1 MTVLLGAMFLAA
13 LAAPLLFRLV
23 GRTAFVLL
31 SLVPFAGFAY
41 SLSLLPDVLRD
52 DFSAPV
58 AELRWLPELSMS
70 MALRMDSLAW
80 IFSLLVT
87 AVGGLVFVYCARYFD
102 ADEARLARFGGV
114 LMAFVGMMYG
124 LVLADELLTLFLF
137 WEGTTVFSY
146 LLIGQYAWRQQSRR
160 AALQALIV
168 TTAGGLTMFV
178 GMILLG
184 ILYGTGSIPAI
195 VETGFDGDP
204 LTVVAVL
211 LILVGAVSKSA
222 LVPFHF
228 WLPGAMAAPTPV
240 SAYLHAA
247 AMVKAGVYLV
257 LRLAPGFADM
267 PVWREGLVT
276 LGLLTMLMGGW
287 QALKETDLKLILA
300 YGTVSQLGFMT
311 TVSAFGY
318 RDVTTAAL
326 ALLLGHSMFKA
337 TLFLVVGII
346 DHRAGTRDL
355 RKLSGY
361 GRAYPLIAVMG
372 IIAAASMAGLPP
384 TMGFVAKEAV
394 YGTLLENG
402 SKLGIIALIG
412 VFLGSVLTV
421 AYSAR
426 FVWGAF
432 AVKPGVERFERTK
445 PDGPLFT
452 AAPAVLTVVTVG
464 AAFGASL
471 IDSVV
476 TAWSRHL
483 PLDPAD
489 AALAAAGEHTHAYH
503 VALWHGFEPALL
515 LSGLTLAAG
524 LTMFVFR
531 RQVSVFQVALPDGID
546 FRAAY
551 RSTIAQLERFASFVT
566 ARTQRGSMPFYQGVI
581 YVFSLAAL
589 GIALLLNDTWPS
601 GFVFADSPLQIF
613 IAAVMIL
620 AAVAATQIDKRFA
633 AVVIVGVTGYA
644 MVAFFAVQGSPD
656 LALTQILVESVTLAV
671 FVFVLRRLPA
681 RIGKQEGRLNP
692 SLRALIAVS
701 FGVLMVVV
709 ALVVMGA
716 RGHLPISELFPAL
729 AYEGGHGENIVNVT
743 LVDIRGW
750 DTMGELSVVIACA
763 IGVASLVFVS
773 GHGEA
778 IQRISGAPGGR
789 RRFAEPVLE
798 TVSLRRVGEP
808 ADPEAAAMLARQ
820 GQETAEER
828 RNSWLLAGR
837 TLAPHNRSIVLEVA
851 VRLMFHAFLV
861 FSVYLLFAGH
871 NLPGGGFAGGLVAGL
886 AFVIRYL
893 AGGRYEYAEA
903 VRLQPGPV
911 MGVGMVLAAG
921 TAVAGYLWSDSALQ
935 SFYVS
940 TELPVLG
947 YVSFGSSTIFD
958 IGVYLVVIS
967 LMVGV
972 VRSLGV
978 EVDIQQ
984 ERDEET
990 LAEKL
995 PGTEDP
1001 DRDKRIRAIMGRDHL
1016 DVDGS
1021 SAGGRL

>member
-1 MTVLLGAMFLAA
+1 MTVLLGATFLAA
-13 LAAPLLFRLV
+13 LASPLLFRLL
-23 GRTAFVLL
+23 GRGAFLAL

-41 SLSLLPDVLRD
+41 SLTLLPAVLGD
-52 DFSAPV
+52 GFEAPV
-58 AELRWLPELSMS
+58 EELRWLPALNMS
-70 MALRMDSLAW
+70 LAVRMDSLAW

-102 ADEARLARFGGV
+102 ADEPRLARFGGV

-124 LVLADELLTLFLF
+124 LVVSDELLTLFLF
-137 WEGTTVFSY
+137 WEGTTVFSF
-146 LLIGQYAWRQQSRR
+146 LLIGQYAGRQQSRR

-184 ILYGTGSIPAI
+184 ILYGTGSIPEI
-195 VETGFDGDP
+195 LRIGFDGDP
-204 LTVVAVL
+204 LVVVAIL
-211 LILVGAVSKSA
+211 LMLVGAVSKSA

-247 AMVKAGVYLV
+247 AMVKAGIYLV

-267 PVWREGLVT
+267 PLWREGLVA

-287 QALKETDLKLILA
+287 QALRETDLKLILA

-311 TVSAFGY
+311 TMASFGH

-361 GRAYPLIAVMG
+361 GRAYPVVAVMG
-372 IIAAASMAGLPP
+372 IIAAASMSGLPP
-384 TMGFVAKEAV
+384 TLGFIAKEAV
-394 YGTLLENG
+394 YGTLLDHG
-402 SKLGIIALIG
+402 TKLGVIVLIG

-432 AVKPGVERFERTK
+432 ARKPGVEAFERTR
-445 PDGPLFT
+445 PDSPLFL
-452 AAPAVLTVVTVG
+452 AAPALLTLVTVAGAFAAPAADGVVAAWSAHLPVDPG
-464 AAFGASL
+464 AA
-471 IDSVV
+471 
-476 TAWSRHL
+476 
-483 PLDPAD
+483 
-489 AALAAAGEHTHAYH
+489 AAEAAEGPHPYYL
-503 VALWHGFEPALL
+503 ALWHGFEPALL
-515 LSGLTLAAG
+515 ISALTLAAG
-524 LTMFVFR
+524 LTLFAFR
-531 RQVSVFQVALPDGID
+531 TQVGQFQATLPAGID
-546 FRAAY
+546 FRASY
-551 RSTIAQLERFASFVT
+551 RASIEGLERLAAFVT
-566 ARTQRGSMPFYQGVI
+566 SRTQRGSMPFYQGVI
-581 YVFSLAAL
+581 YVFSLGAL
-589 GIALLLNDTWPS
+589 GIALLSNDTWPGS
-601 GFVFADSPLQIF
+601 LEFADSPLQVFVAIIMI
-613 IAAVMIL
+613 IAS
-620 AAVAATQIDKRFA
+620 VAATRIDKRFA

-644 MVAFFAVQGSPD
+644 MVVFFALQGSPD
-656 LALTQILVESVTLAV
+656 LALTQILVESIVLVV

-692 SLRALIAVS
+692 ALRAVIAVV
-701 FGVLMVVV
+701 FGLLMVVV
-709 ALVVMGA
+709 ALVALGA
-716 RGHLPISELFPAL
+716 RGHSPISELFPAL
-729 AYEGGHGENIVNVT
+729 AYEGGHGSNIVNVT

-778 IQRISGAPGGR
+778 IQRIPEAPTGR
-789 RRFAEPVLE
+789 RRFGEPVFE
-798 TVSLRRVGEP
+798 PVMARRVGEP
-808 ADPEAAAMLARQ
+808 ADPEAAAHLQ
-820 GQETAEER
+820 KEHESPEER

-861 FSVYLLFAGH
+861 FSIYLLFAGH

-921 TAVAGYLWSDSALQ
+921 TAVAGYLWSDAALQ

-940 TELPVLG
+940 TELPLLG

-958 IGVYLVVIS
+958 IGVYLVVIA

-984 ERDEET
+984 MRDEDRIAERLPDAQDTERD
-990 LAEKL
+990 
-995 PGTEDP
+995 
-1001 DRDKRIRAIMGRDHL
+1001 RRIRALMGRDHL